1 LEKRFP
7 ETVAA
12 QPELLAYHY
21 GEAGI
26 AASAIEYWRRAGE
39 RETQRSANLEAIH
52 HFQRALEITL
62 EMPDDIERARHEL
75 ALQIGLGVPQ
85 TLVKGYSAPEVGVT
99 YARARELCERL
110 GETPQMFP
118 VLHGLWRFY
127 LVRGDLRTAQQMA
140 HSLSELAEATRDPD
154 LQVPAGWA
162 EGGTA
167 LWLGEFTAARTCS
180 ERAISLYDF
189 DRHSPSTLTYGSDS
203 GTTVL
208 CYLAMALWFLG
219 YPDQAVAR
227 IDEAVALARRCA
239 HPFSLA
245 WAMGMTAVIH
255 QFRRDPRPAAEWAER
270 TVALS
275 TEQGFPT
282 WIGAGLMVRAWAL
295 AAGED
300 AVGALPLLEQSTSTF
315 ASAGQELV
323 ATWVLALAS
332 EIHTAAAHAAQVLP
346 LLTGALAIG
355 EKNSE
360 RFYEAELHRLQGEA
374 LLVDR
379 QPPAPDCAGPVAD
392 AEGCFRRTIE
402 IARSQ
407 QAKSF
412 ELRAAT
418 SLAQLLRRQG
428 RAAEARDLLAPIYA
442 WFTEGFETR
451 DLVDARALL
460 AALPETSSG

>member
-39 RETQRSANLEAIH
+39 RETQHSANLEAIH
-52 HFQRALEITL
+52 HFQRALQITL
-62 EMPDDIERARHEL
+62 EMPDNRERAQHEL
-75 ALQIGLGVPQ
+75 ELQIGLGVPQ

-140 HSLSELAEATRDPD
+140 HSLAELAEATRDPD
-154 LQVPAGWA
+154 LQVPAEWA
-162 EGGTA
+162 EGATA
-167 LWLGEFTAARTCS
+167 FWMGEVTAAATS
-180 ERAISLYDF
+180 SQQAISLYDF
-189 DRHSPSTLTYGSDS
+189 DRHSSSALTYGSDS
-203 GTTVL
+203 GATVL
-208 CYLAMALWFLG
+208 YYLAMALWFLG

-227 IDEAVALARRCA
+227 IDEAVTLARRCA

-245 WAMGMTAVIH
+245 SATAITAVIH
-255 QFRRDPRPAAEWAER
+255 QYRRDPEPAAEWAER
-270 TVALS
+270 TIALS

-282 WIGAGLMVRAWAL
+282 WLGAGLLVRAWAL
-295 AAGED
+295 AKCED
-300 AVGALPLLEQSTSTF
+300 AVGALPLLEQSTSTW
-315 ASAGQELV
+315 ASAGQELA
-323 ATWVLALAS
+323 ATWALALAS
-332 EIHTAAAHAAQVLP
+332 EVHSAAGSAAQVFP
-346 LLTGALAIG
+346 LLTGALALG

-360 RFYEAELHRLQGEA
+360 RFYAAELHRLQGEA
-374 LLVDR
+374 LLDDR
-379 QPPAPDCAGPVAD
+379 QPPVADCADPIAD
-392 AEGCFRRTIE
+392 AEACFRRAID

-418 SLAQLLRRQG
+418 SLAQLLRSQA